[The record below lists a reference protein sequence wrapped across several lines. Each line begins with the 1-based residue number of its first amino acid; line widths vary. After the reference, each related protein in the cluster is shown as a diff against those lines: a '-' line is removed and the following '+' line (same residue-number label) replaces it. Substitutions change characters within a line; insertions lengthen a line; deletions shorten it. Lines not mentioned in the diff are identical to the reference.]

1 MSDASVSRRR
11 SRHAVGRCMA
21 ILASLSAAPA
31 PAALAAPAPST
42 ATRPIT
48 IGQAHSIDSAALGQ
62 RRTINVVVPPG
73 YAKDPGKRYPVLY
86 LIDGGVEQD
95 LLHVAGVVQL
105 GASLGRSQEAIVV
118 GIETIDRRRELTGP
132 TADPELLRRY
142 PTAGASSAFRRFL
155 RDEVKP
161 LVARTYRTS
170 GEDAVIGESLAG
182 LFIVE
187 TYLRDPSLF
196 GAYAAIDPSL
206 WWDKEALSLS
216 AAGLMGEWQR
226 ARPIYLAEAK
236 EQIETPAAIKRV
248 LAALKGRTACW
259 CVTPRPDLGHAT
271 IYQQVSPEA
280 LQFLLPPREPP
291 PPEFGFM
298 VKCSEGPGRP

>member
-1 MSDASVSRRR
+1 V
-11 SRHAVGRCMA
+11 A
-21 ILASLSAAPA
+21 ILASLAAAPA
-31 PAALAAPAPST
+31 PAAPAAPAAPTPST

-62 RRTINVVVPPG
+62 RRTINVVLPAR
-73 YAKDPGKRYPVLY
+73 YAKDPSKRYPVLY
-86 LIDGGVEQD
+86 VIDGGIDQD

-105 GASLGRSQEAIVV
+105 GASLDRSQEAIVV

-132 TADPELLRRY
+132 TADAELLRRY
-142 PTAGASSAFRRFL
+142 PTSGASSAFRRFI

-161 LVARTYRTS
+161 LIARTYRTS

-187 TYLRDPSLF
+187 TYLREPALF

-216 AAGLMGEWQR
+216 VPTAMGMRQS
-226 ARPIYLAEAK
+226 ARPIYLAAAK
-236 EQIETPAAIKRV
+236 EQIETPAPINRV
-248 LAALKGRTACW
+248 VAALKGRAAPW
-259 CVTPRPDLGHAT
+259 CIASRADLGHAT

-280 LQFLLPPREPP
+280 VQFLLPPREALPV
-291 PPEFGFM
+291 EFGFM
-298 VKCSEGPGRP
+298 VKCTDGPGRPAQGAAVHKGERP

>member
-1 MSDASVSRRR
+1 MSGGSVSRRR
-11 SRHAVGRCMA
+11 SRHAVGRWMA
-21 ILASLSAAPA
+21 ILASLAAAPA
-31 PAALAAPAPST
+31 PAAPAPST

-48 IGQAHSIDSAALGQ
+48 IGQAHSIDSAALRQ
-62 RRTINVVVPPG
+62 RRTINVVLPAR

-86 LIDGGVEQD
+86 VIDGGVEQD

-118 GIETIDRRRELTGP
+118 GVETIDRRRELTGP
-132 TADPELLRRY
+132 TADAKLLRRY
-142 PTAGASSAFRRFL
+142 PTSGASSAFRRFL

-187 TYLRDPSLF
+187 TYLREPSLF
-196 GAYAAIDPSL
+196 RAYAAIDASL

-216 AAGLMGEWQR
+216 AAGLMGERQR
-226 ARPIYLAEAK
+226 AKPIYLAAAK
-236 EQIETPAAIKRV
+236 EQIETPAAINRV
-248 LAALKGRTACW
+248 LAALKGRTASW
-259 CVTPRPDLGHAT
+259 CVTSRPDLGHAT

-291 PPEFGFM
+291 PREFGFA
-298 VKCSEGPGRP
+298 VKCSEGPGRQ